1 MRSIFD
7 LCTPRDEVLHG
18 ELREDIFAAR
28 LKDVIDGHADPI
40 YGDPSVF
47 FENTYPTAGLRTL
60 LGDALGR
67 LTGKVAGKNAI
78 IRLEAA
84 FGGGKTHNLIAL
96 YHVVSGHTPAKAMNG
111 LLGEKVSLPKR
122 GEITIAGVVGSDL
135 DPSLGMDHPSD
146 KVTTYTLWGELAYRL
161 GARAGYALA
170 KESDLNKSAPG
181 TGLFEALVSDGTH
194 KSRGIQPGAVS
205 TPG

>member
-28 LKDVIDGHADPI
+28 LKDVIDDHADPI
-40 YGDPSVF
+40 YGDPTVF
-47 FENTYPTAGLRTL
+47 FDNTYPTTGLRTL

-67 LTGKVAGKNAI
+67 LTGKAAGKNAI
-78 IRLEAA
+78 IRLETA

-96 YHVVSGHTPAKAMNG
+96 YHAVSGHASAKVVNN
-111 LLGEKVSLPKR
+111 LLGEKVALPKS

-135 DPSLGMDHPSD
+135 DPSLGLDHPAD
-146 KVTTYTLWGELAYRL
+146 KLTTYTLWGELAYQL
-161 GARAGYALA
+161 GGRAGYALA
-170 KESDLNKSAPG
+170 IESHG
-181 TGLFEALVSDGTH
+181 V
-194 KSRGIQPGAVS
+194 
-205 TPG
+205 